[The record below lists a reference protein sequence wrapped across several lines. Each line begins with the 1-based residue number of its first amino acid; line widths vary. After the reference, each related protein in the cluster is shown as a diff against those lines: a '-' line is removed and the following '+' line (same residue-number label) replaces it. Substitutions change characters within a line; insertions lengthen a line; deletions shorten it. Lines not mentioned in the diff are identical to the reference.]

1 MFSNIFKNFERLPKT
16 SQEDPHQQMQ
26 VQLSDKYDIKNDI
39 TDVCLDKSNIH
50 VCGISLLSI

>member
-1 MFSNIFKNFERLPKT
+1 
-16 SQEDPHQQMQ
+16 MQ

-50 VCGISLLSI
+50 ICGISLLSIWYHSVYR